1 MKRRDFIAAAAVGT
15 AAGAFVSEAVSAK
28 EAGRELIDIRT
39 FWAPDAQSRQDL
51 IDKIDELLVPNRKKF
66 GFGKTGVLFTDLEKN
81 TDKNFDPK
89 YHQAVFV
96 VTSAPDFAKLEA
108 WHDKLYTGLDKAQM
122 LNKSTKESVY
132 FEMEAALLRA
142 FPHFPTLQV
151 PTLSPDRVLQYR
163 CYFSPNPDRCFAKRN
178 MFDVRGEL
186 TLFQKCGM
194 SPVFFGEM
202 LYGNMMPNISYML
215 SFKNEDARTNGWD
228 QFRNA
233 DEWKV
238 MKVEKEFEDTA
249 TRIRN
254 LVLRPSK
261 NSQI

>member
-1 MKRRDFIAAAAVGT
+1 MKRRDFITTAAAGT
-15 AAGAFVSEAVSAK
+15 AAVVFNSDEAPAEESH
-28 EAGRELIDIRT
+28 RELIDVRT
-39 FWAPDAQSRQDL
+39 FWAPDAPSRQDL
-51 IDKIDELLVPNRKKF
+51 IDKIDDLLIPNRSQF
-66 GFGKTGVLFTDLEKN
+66 GFKKTGVLFTDAEKN

-96 VTSAPDFAKLEA
+96 VTSAPDFATLEA
-108 WHDKLYTGLDKAQM
+108 WHDKLYTGLDKAAM

-142 FPHFPTLQV
+142 FPHFPALAV
-151 PTLSPDRVLQYR
+151 PTLDPNRVLQYR
-163 CYFSPNPDRCFAKRN
+163 CYFSPNPDRCHAKRN

-186 TLFQKCGM
+186 KLFQKCGM
-194 SPVFFGEM
+194 HPVFFGEM

-215 SFKNEDARTNGWD
+215 SFENEDARTKGWNL
-228 QFRNA
+228 FREA

-261 NSQI
+261 KSQI